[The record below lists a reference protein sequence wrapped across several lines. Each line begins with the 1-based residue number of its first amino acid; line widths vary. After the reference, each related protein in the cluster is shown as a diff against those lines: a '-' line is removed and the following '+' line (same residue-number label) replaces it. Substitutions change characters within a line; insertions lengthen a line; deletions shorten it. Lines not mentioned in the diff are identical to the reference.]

1 MAFSDK
7 YFNIFAI
14 KTNLRNTMQKFVG
27 TGVALVTPFKADK
40 SVDFEA
46 LTQLVEFNINNGV
59 NYLVINGTT
68 GESATITDQEKLEV
82 IAVIVKANNGRLPL
96 VLGVGGN
103 NTTNV
108 VEELHTRDFSNIDVI
123 LSVAP
128 YYSKPTQEGFY
139 QHFKAIAEA
148 SPLPIILYN
157 VPGRTAK
164 NMSAET
170 TLRLANDFE
179 NIVAIK
185 EAGNNTQQYLELI
198 KNKPS
203 DFLIISGDDDLALA
217 ITLAGG
223 SGVISVI
230 GQAFPKAFSKMIQ
243 LGLAGKN
250 KEAYQIHF
258 QLMDVVDYIFEENNP
273 AGIKAV
279 LQELKITSNEVRL
292 PLVKAS
298 EELQT
303 KIAKFVSEF

>member
-1 MAFSDK
+1 
-7 YFNIFAI
+7 
-14 KTNLRNTMQKFVG
+14 MQKFVG
-27 TGVALVTPFKADK
+27 TGVALVTPFKIDK

-46 LTQLVEFNINNGV
+46 LIKLVNFNIDNGV
-59 NYLVINGTT
+59 DYLVINGTT
-68 GESATITDQEKLEV
+68 GESATVTPEEKLKVIEV
-82 IAVIVKANNGRLPL
+82 IVTANKGRLPL

-103 NTTNV
+103 NTTSV
-108 VEELHTRDFSNIDVI
+108 VNELETRDFSNIDAI
-123 LSVAP
+123 LSVTP

-139 QHFKAIAEA
+139 QHFKAISEV
-148 SPLPIILYN
+148 SPVPIILYN

-164 NMSAET
+164 NMSVET
-170 TLRLANDFE
+170 TLRLANDFK
-179 NIVAIK
+179 NIIAVK

-203 DFLIISGDDDLALA
+203 NFLIISGDDDLALA

-230 GQAFPKAFSKMIQ
+230 GQAFPKVFSEMIQ
-243 LGLAGKN
+243 LGLEGKN
-250 KEAYQIHF
+250 KEAYQLHF

-273 AGIKAV
+273 AGIKTV

-298 EELQT
+298 VDLQSR
-303 KIAKFVSEF
+303 IASFVTNF